1 MGLEL
6 FIHTCQGILRNPGV
20 SPVPALMRH
29 ALWHGVR
36 RFLPLPAAIKITDRS
51 RLFIEQRREM
61 NGCVALVWSQRRYDY
76 HNMSFL
82 GHLGASGLVRT
93 CFDIGAN
100 IGIYS
105 LLMSECPEVSVHAF
119 EPHPATFTTLR
130 RMLEKNGRAN
140 VHAWQIALS
149 DAGGM
154 LSFTNEDFSPVNKA
168 LAEGENAENAIQVP
182 CETGAAFCE
191 RNRVYP
197 DLLKIDTEGLEPAV
211 LRGFGAHL
219 SSVKFVFA
227 EMNASTQEMRA
238 VLPESLFDGPFYVDM
253 PARRL
258 RRDRH
263 TREDAVFVHHHAIE
277 PLKKAGFTVEER
289 P

>member
-1 MGLEL
+1 MGFGL

-20 SPVPALMRH
+20 SPAPALMRH
-29 ALWHGVR
+29 AMWHGVR
-36 RFLPLPAAIKITDRS
+36 RFLPLPTAIEITDRS

-82 GHLGASGLVRT
+82 GHLGASGLVHT

-105 LLMSECPEVSVHAF
+105 LIMSECPEVTVHAF
-119 EPHPATFTTLR
+119 EPHPATFATLR
-130 RMLEKNGRAN
+130 RMIEKNDRAN
-140 VHAWQIALS
+140 VHAHQIALS
-149 DAGGM
+149 DASGM
-154 LSFTNEDFSPVNKA
+154 LSFTNDDFSPVNKA
-168 LAEGENAENAIQVP
+168 LAEGENAANAIQVP
-182 CETGAAFCE
+182 CETGAALCE
-191 RNRVYP
+191 RNQLRP

-227 EMNASTQEMRA
+227 EMNASTEEMRT
-238 VLPESLFDGPFYVDM
+238 VLPERLFAGPFYVDM
-253 PARRL
+253 PARCL

-263 TREDAVFVHHHAIE
+263 TREDAVFVNHDAIE
-277 PLKKAGFTVEER
+277 PLKQTGFTVENQ

>member
-1 MGLEL
+1 MGFGL

-20 SPVPALMRH
+20 SPLPALMRH
-29 ALWHGVR
+29 AMWHGVR
-36 RFLPLPAAIKITDRS
+36 RFLPLPAAIEITGRS

-105 LLMSECPEVSVHAF
+105 LLMSECPEVTVHAF
-119 EPHPATFTTLR
+119 EPHPATFATLR
-130 RMLEKNGRAN
+130 RMIEKNDRAN
-140 VHAWQIALS
+140 VHAHQIALS

-154 LSFTNEDFSPVNKA
+154 LSFTNDDFSPVNKA
-168 LAEGENAENAIQVP
+168 LAEGENTPNAIQVP

-191 RNRVYP
+191 RKRVYP
-197 DLLKIDTEGLEPAV
+197 DLLNNRHRRPRTCRAAWFWRSPQ
-211 LRGFGAHL
+211 LRE
-219 SSVKFVFA
+219 V
-227 EMNASTQEMRA
+227 
-238 VLPESLFDGPFYVDM
+238 
-253 PARRL
+253 RL
-258 RRDRH
+258 RRNECLDR
-263 TREDAVFVHHHAIE
+263 RDAHRAARAPLRRPFLCGHART
-277 PLKKAGFTVEER
+277 PSASR
-289 P
+289 PSHA

>member
-1 MGLEL
+1 MGFGL

-20 SPVPALMRH
+20 SPAPALMRH
-29 ALWHGVR
+29 AMWHGVR
-36 RFLPLPAAIKITDRS
+36 RFLPLPTAIEITDRS

-105 LLMSECPEVSVHAF
+105 LLMSESPEVTVHAF
-119 EPHPATFTTLR
+119 EPHPATFATLR
-130 RMLEKNGRAN
+130 RMIDKNHRAN

-149 DAGGM
+149 DASGL
-154 LSFTNEDFSPVNKA
+154 LSFTNDDFSPVNKA
-168 LAEGENAENAIQVP
+168 LAEGEKVENAIQVP

-191 RNRVYP
+191 RNQLRP

-219 SSVKFVFA
+219 NSVKFIFA
-227 EMNASTQEMRA
+227 EMNASTEEMRA

-253 PARRL
+253 PERRM

-263 TREDAVFVHHHAIE
+263 TREDAVFVNHAAIE
-277 PLKKAGFTVEER
+277 PLKRIGFTIDNL

>member
-1 MGLEL
+1 MGFGL

-29 ALWHGVR
+29 AMWHGVR
-36 RFLPLPAAIKITDRS
+36 RFLPLPAAIEITDRS

-76 HNMSFL
+76 HNMCFL

-105 LLMSECPEVSVHAF
+105 LLMSECPEVTVHAF
-119 EPHPATFTTLR
+119 EPHPATFATLR
-130 RMLEKNGRAN
+130 RMIEKNDRAN
-140 VHAWQIALS
+140 VHAHQIALS

-154 LSFTNEDFSPVNKA
+154 LSFTNDDFSPVNKA
-168 LAEGENAENAIQVP
+168 LAEGESVANAIQVP

-191 RNRVYP
+191 RNQVSP

-227 EMNASTQEMRA
+227 EMNASTEEMRV
-238 VLPESLFDGPFYVDM
+238 VLPDRLFDGPFYVDM

-263 TREDAVFVHHHAIE
+263 TREDAVFVNHRAIE
-277 PLKKAGFTVEER
+277 PLKQTGFTVEE
-289 P
+289 PS

>member
-1 MGLEL
+1 MGLGL
-6 FIHTCQGILRNPGV
+6 FIQTCQGILRNPGV

-29 ALWHGVR
+29 LLWHGVR
-36 RFLPLPAAIKITDRS
+36 RFLPLPAAIELTERS

-82 GHLGASGLVRT
+82 GHLGANGLVRT

-105 LLMSECPEVSVHAF
+105 LLMSESPEVTVHAF
-119 EPHPATFTTLR
+119 EPHPATFTTLQ
-130 RMLEKNGRAN
+130 RMIEKNRRAN
-140 VHAWQIALS
+140 VNAWQIALS
-149 DAGGM
+149 DASGM
-154 LSFTNEDFSPVNKA
+154 LSFTNDDFSPVNKA

-191 RNRVYP
+191 RNQLRP

-211 LRGFGAHL
+211 LRGFAAHIN
-219 SSVKFVFA
+219 SVKFVFA
-227 EMNASTQEMRA
+227 EMNASTEEMRA
-238 VLPESLFDGPFYVDM
+238 VLPERLFDGPFYVDM

-258 RRDRH
+258 RRNRH
-263 TREDAVFVHHHAIE
+263 TREDAVYVNHDAIE
-277 PLKKAGFTVEER
+277 PLKLTGFTVEAL

>member
-1 MGLEL
+1 
-6 FIHTCQGILRNPGV
+6 
-20 SPVPALMRH
+20 
-29 ALWHGVR
+29 
-36 RFLPLPAAIKITDRS
+36 
-51 RLFIEQRREM
+51 
-61 NGCVALVWSQRRYDY
+61 
-76 HNMSFL
+76 
-82 GHLGASGLVRT
+82 
-93 CFDIGAN
+93 
-100 IGIYS
+100 
-105 LLMSECPEVSVHAF
+105 
-119 EPHPATFTTLR
+119 
-130 RMLEKNGRAN
+130 
-140 VHAWQIALS
+140 
-149 DAGGM
+149 M

-191 RNRVYP
+191 RKRVYP

-227 EMNASTQEMRA
+227 EMNASMDEMRA
-238 VLPESLFDGPFYVDM
+238 VLPERLFDGPFYVDM

-263 TREDAVFVHHHAIE
+263 TREDAVFVNHHAIE
-277 PLKKAGFTVEER
+277 PLKQTGFTVENL

>member
-1 MGLEL
+1 MGLGL

-20 SPVPALMRH
+20 STVPALLRH
-29 ALWHGVR
+29 VMWHGVR
-36 RFLPLPAAIKITDRS
+36 RFLPLPTAMKITDRS

-61 NGCVALVWSQRRYDY
+61 NGCVALVWSQRLYDY

-105 LLMSECPEVSVHAF
+105 LLMSECPEVTVHAF
-119 EPHPATFTTLR
+119 EPHPATFATLR
-130 RMLEKNGRAN
+130 RMIEKNNRAN
-140 VHAWQIALS
+140 IQAWQIALS
-149 DAGGM
+149 DATGM
-154 LSFTNEDFSPVNKA
+154 LSFTNDDFSPVNKA
-168 LAEGENAENAIQVP
+168 LAEGEQAENAIQVP

-191 RNRVYP
+191 RKQASP

-211 LRGFGAHL
+211 LRGFGARL
-219 SSVKFVFA
+219 DFVKFVFA
-227 EMNASTQEMRA
+227 EMNASDEEMRA
-238 VLPESLFDGPFYVDM
+238 VLPERLFEGPFYVDM

-263 TREDAVFVHHHAIE
+263 TREDAVFVNHHAIG
-277 PLKKAGFTVEER
+277 PLRQTGFTVEEH

>member
-1 MGLEL
+1 MGLDL

-20 SPVPALMRH
+20 SPVPALIRH
-29 ALWHGVR
+29 AMWHGVR
-36 RFLPLPAAIKITDRS
+36 RFLPLPAAIEITNRS

-76 HNMSFL
+76 HNMAFL
-82 GHLGASGLVRT
+82 GHLGASGLVHT

-105 LLMSECPEVSVHAF
+105 LLMSESPEVTVHAF
-119 EPHPATFTTLR
+119 EPHPATFTTLQ
-130 RMLEKNGRAN
+130 RMLEKNDRAN
-140 VHAWQIALS
+140 VRAWQIALS

-168 LAEGENAENAIQVP
+168 LAEGENAENAIQVL

-191 RNRVYP
+191 RKRVYP

-227 EMNASTQEMRA
+227 EMNASMDEMRA
-238 VLPESLFDGPFYVDM
+238 ALPERLFDGPFYVDM
-253 PARRL
+253 PARRM
-258 RRDRH
+258 RRDIH
-263 TREDAVFVHHHAIE
+263 TREVGVFVNHPAFVS
-277 PLKKAGFTVEER
+277 LKKTGFTVENL